1 MYAALGL
8 GLVLVHRASGV
19 VNFAHGAMAML
30 VTYAFVELRPDIG
43 LRPALAV
50 SVVAAAALGLA
61 VDGLVFRPLRR
72 APALARVVA
81 SVGLLATFQALAV
94 LWFGTD
100 SRPVPSLLPNRP
112 VSLLGVDVPRDRLL
126 LAVLV
131 VLAAT
136 GLWALYRF
144 TRFGLASRA
153 TAEDQVALAMLGWS
167 PGVVSAV
174 NWMLASV
181 LAGLAGIVVGPIT
194 ALDPATTTL
203 LVVPAL
209 AAALAGRLSSFGATV
224 GVALGLGMAQSALLK
239 VQDDLSWVPRSGV
252 GEALPLVVI
261 LVALGRRRGTQ
272 PGPGDARRTA
282 PAPRH
287 PGPAPLAVDGLRPGR
302 GAAGVLLLG
311 GQYRLGL
318 VNSLIGAVICLSLV
332 VLTGYV
338 GQISLA
344 QMAFA
349 GVAGFSLAKLTA
361 TWDVPFPVAP
371 LVAAGLAAVV
381 GVVVGL
387 PALRLRGLSL
397 AVVTLAA
404 AVAVEEA
411 VFKSPALT
419 GGFEGTRV
427 PELAGVGRT
436 GSRGFGLVALAVLA
450 AVALAVTALRRARLG
465 RRFLAVRAN
474 ERAAAACGVNLTAT
488 KLTAFALS
496 ALVAGLGGA
505 MLGYGQGRLSFGSFG
520 VFVSLS
526 YLAAAYLGGIASVS
540 GALLGGL
547 LVPSGLIFT
556 VVDGKYQLLVV
567 GISLIAVAILRP
579 QGIVGRPDHEG
590 THVSGL
596 EVRGLTVRF
605 GPVAAV
611 TDLDL
616 DLPAGAVTGLIG
628 PNGAG
633 KTTVI
638 DALSGLVPARPGASP
653 STAPRSSACPPIG
666 GPVSAWLAR
675 SSRWSCSRI
684 SRWPRTCWSR
694 PRRPVGGPSGR
705 ATWRPRTGRRPPPG
719 PALQRPTAAGGPDPG
734 RRRTP
739 DGAAPRRAGRRPRS
753 GRSPGPRPTPPTAG
767 RRRCGHP
774 PRRPRPQPGAR
785 RLRSGHRPRP
795 GSSHRRRPARRAAGR
810 PRRPGRLPGPGAG
823 HRITG
828 GRWRRGRSPHPP
840 PPHPWAGSRPSDQR
854 RSQRPARPAPRPPAP
869 PQMLRCSRRRDWPP
883 ATTGP
888 TWCTASTSPSAGA
901 RSWPCS
907 G

>member
-43 LRPALAV
+43 LGPALAV

-81 SVGLLATFQALAV
+81 SVGLLATLQALAV
-94 LWFGTD
+94 LWFGAD

-167 PGVVSAV
+167 PDVVSAV

-181 LAGLAGIVVGPIT
+181 LAGLAGILVGPIT

-252 GEALPLVVI
+252 REALPLLVI
-261 LVALGRRRGTQ
+261 LVALALGGGRSLGRGT
-272 PGPGDARRTA
+272 
-282 PAPRH
+282 PAERPL
-287 PGPAPLAVDGLRPGR
+287 PLATRARRPGR
-302 GAAGVLLLG
+302 WTVVGLVGGAAGVLLLG

-349 GVAGFSLAKLTA
+349 GVAGFSLAKLTT

-474 ERAAAACGVNLTAT
+474 ERAAAACGINLTAT

-547 LVPSGLIFT
+547 LVPSGLVFT

-567 GISLIAVAILRP
+567 GISLIAVAVLRP
-579 QGIVGRPDHEG
+579 QGIVGR
-590 THVSGL
+590 
-596 EVRGLTVRF
+596 
-605 GPVAAV
+605 
-611 TDLDL
+611 
-616 DLPAGAVTGLIG
+616 
-628 PNGAG
+628 
-633 KTTVI
+633 
-638 DALSGLVPARPGASP
+638 
-653 STAPRSSACPPIG
+653 
-666 GPVSAWLAR
+666 AR
-675 SSRWSCSRI
+675 S
-684 SRWPRTCWSR
+684 
-694 PRRPVGGPSGR
+694 
-705 ATWRPRTGRRPPPG
+705 
-719 PALQRPTAAGGPDPG
+719 
-734 RRRTP
+734 
-739 DGAAPRRAGRRPRS
+739 
-753 GRSPGPRPTPPTAG
+753 
-767 RRRCGHP
+767 
-774 PRRPRPQPGAR
+774 
-785 RLRSGHRPRP
+785 
-795 GSSHRRRPARRAAGR
+795 
-810 PRRPGRLPGPGAG
+810 
-823 HRITG
+823 
-828 GRWRRGRSPHPP
+828 
-840 PPHPWAGSRPSDQR
+840 
-854 RSQRPARPAPRPPAP
+854 
-869 PQMLRCSRRRDWPP
+869 
-883 ATTGP
+883 
-888 TWCTASTSPSAGA
+888 
-901 RSWPCS
+901 
-907 G
+907 

>member
-43 LRPALAV
+43 LWPALAV
-50 SVVAAAALGLA
+50 SAVAAAALGLA

-81 SVGLLATFQALAV
+81 SVGLLATLQALAV
-94 LWFGTD
+94 LWFGAD

-112 VSLLGVDVPRDRLL
+112 VGLFGVEVPRDRLL

-153 TAEDQVALAMLGWS
+153 TAEDQASLAMLGWS
-167 PGVVSAV
+167 PDVVSAV
-174 NWMLASV
+174 NWVLASV
-181 LAGLAGIVVGPIT
+181 LAGLAGILVGPIT
-194 ALDPATTTL
+194 ALDPVTTTL

-209 AAALAGRLSSFGATV
+209 AAALAGRLSSFGVTV
-224 GVALGLGMAQSALLK
+224 AVALALGMAQSAMLK
-239 VQDDLSWVPRSGV
+239 LQDDVSWVPRTGV
-252 GEALPLVVI
+252 REALPLVVI
-261 LVALGRRRGTQ
+261 LVALALGAGRNLGRG
-272 PGPGDARRTA
+272 A
-282 PAPRH
+282 PAERPLPLATRARH
-287 PGPAPLAVDGLRPGR
+287 PGWWTVVGVAGGTL
-302 GAAGVLLLG
+302 GVLVLS

-349 GVAGFSLAKLTA
+349 GAAGFSLAKLTSA
-361 TWDVPFPVAP
+361 WDVPFPVAP

-397 AVVTLAA
+397 TVVTLAA

-427 PELAGVGRT
+427 PELAGVGRA
-436 GSRGFGLVALAVLA
+436 GSRGFGLVAVAVLA
-450 AVALAVTALRRARLG
+450 AVALGVTVLRRGRLG

-474 ERAAAACGVNLTAT
+474 ERAAAACGIDLTAT

-505 MLGYGQGRLSFGSFG
+505 LLGYGQGRLSFGSFG

-540 GALLGGL
+540 GALVGGL
-547 LVPSGLIFT
+547 LVPSGLVFT
-556 VVDGKYQLLVV
+556 VVDGKYQLLIV

-579 QGIVGRPDHEG
+579 QGIVGR
-590 THVSGL
+590 
-596 EVRGLTVRF
+596 
-605 GPVAAV
+605 
-611 TDLDL
+611 
-616 DLPAGAVTGLIG
+616 
-628 PNGAG
+628 
-633 KTTVI
+633 
-638 DALSGLVPARPGASP
+638 AR
-653 STAPRSSACPPIG
+653 STA
-666 GPVSAWLAR
+666 AR
-675 SSRWSCSRI
+675 
-684 SRWPRTCWSR
+684 
-694 PRRPVGGPSGR
+694 
-705 ATWRPRTGRRPPPG
+705 
-719 PALQRPTAAGGPDPG
+719 
-734 RRRTP
+734 
-739 DGAAPRRAGRRPRS
+739 
-753 GRSPGPRPTPPTAG
+753 
-767 RRRCGHP
+767 
-774 PRRPRPQPGAR
+774 
-785 RLRSGHRPRP
+785 
-795 GSSHRRRPARRAAGR
+795 
-810 PRRPGRLPGPGAG
+810 
-823 HRITG
+823 
-828 GRWRRGRSPHPP
+828 
-840 PPHPWAGSRPSDQR
+840 
-854 RSQRPARPAPRPPAP
+854 
-869 PQMLRCSRRRDWPP
+869 
-883 ATTGP
+883 
-888 TWCTASTSPSAGA
+888 
-901 RSWPCS
+901 
-907 G
+907 